1 MILTPYQEDTIK
13 ELFNIGMGHAA
24 GALSDIINVHIELSI
39 PSIRIAK
46 FIDLES
52 GNEHLGRGNYSSVRM
67 NFKGFVNG
75 TAALVFPPDSALKLI
90 ATVTEEKLETPDM
103 DSLKTGVLT
112 EIGNIIV
119 SQILSAISNTFEER
133 LEYSVPSYFD
143 GPITKM
149 METSDSPLELAILII
164 DTTFQIKDLQITGD
178 VVLFLKLG
186 ELASFVESVEKCL
199 S

>member
-1 MILTPYQEDTIK
+1 MVSGVISTILEMNMTVI
-13 ELFNIGMGHAA
+13 AA
-24 GALSDIINVHIELSI
+24 INPTRTRTSTNAVAI
-39 PSIRIAK
+39 
-46 FIDLES
+46 
-52 GNEHLGRGNYSSVRM
+52 
-67 NFKGFVNG
+67 
-75 TAALVFPPDSALKLI
+75 
-90 ATVTEEKLETPDM
+90 
-103 DSLKTGVLT
+103 LT

-149 METSDSPLELAILII
+149 METSDSPLELAILIV

-199 S
+199 G